1 MRTLNVKN
9 GDRISVFKVTADKCS
24 AFGNLNPKPWRT
36 IAVPESAALY
46 RLAEAINEAFDFL
59 FDHPFGFYDNF
70 KDPYHSKTGFE
81 LFADIGEES
90 DYPGVKRTK
99 IPAAFPDIGAR
110 LLFFFDYGDEWFFPV
125 ELIEFR
131 KPIPGKKYPY
141 ILEKSGESPEQYPS
155 MEEDGEEPILIELKI
170 KERDLILDETF
181 ADDDLTERL
190 KTAKEDDGKI
200 AALYTPDELEDL
212 MGFIAAEANHAKD
225 KKLEKELDCL
235 YGKLEEA
242 LDGNM
247 D

>member
-90 DYPGVKRTK
+90 DYPGEKNENPGGVPGHRRKASFLFRLRRRMV
-99 IPAAFPDIGAR
+99 FPGGIDRVPQAHTGQEVP
-110 LLFFFDYGDEWFFPV
+110 L
-125 ELIEFR
+125 
-131 KPIPGKKYPY
+131 YP
-141 ILEKSGESPEQYPS
+141 
-155 MEEDGEEPILIELKI
+155 
-170 KERDLILDETF
+170 
-181 ADDDLTERL
+181 
-190 KTAKEDDGKI
+190 
-200 AALYTPDELEDL
+200 
-212 MGFIAAEANHAKD
+212 
-225 KKLEKELDCL
+225 
-235 YGKLEEA
+235 
-242 LDGNM
+242 
-247 D
+247 